1 LIIAAAMKN
10 RLARKGRYLTVSLLL
25 LIAIA
30 VSGWMLNTW
39 MTEPVEFPV
48 LTGSY
53 KNSENPALK
62 QVYTAAVRHM
72 QLAEHEQALRL
83 WHQLLLT
90 NPELPEIK
98 VNMGFS
104 LYELE
109 QFVAARDFFI
119 AAMEQNA
126 YQANA
131 YYGLAISSE
140 KLGDLDGA
148 IGAMRSFL
156 HLADGNTEG
165 KFLRKARAALWEW
178 ESQLTP
184 KPAG

>member
-1 LIIAAAMKN
+1 V
-10 RLARKGRYLTVSLLL
+10 RKGRYLTVSLLL
-25 LIAIA
+25 VIAIA
-30 VSGWMLNTW
+30 VAGWMLNSW
-39 MTEPVEFPV
+39 ITEPVGLSV
-48 LTGSY
+48 
-53 KNSENPALK
+53 PASSFNNGEDTDSR
-62 QVYTAAVRHM
+62 QIYTAAVRHM
-72 QLAEHEQALRL
+72 QMAEYEQALSL

-90 NPELPEIK
+90 NPEIPEIK

-104 LYELE
+104 LFELE
-109 QFVAARDFFI
+109 QYVTARDFFI

-131 YYGLAISSE
+131 YYGLAITSE
-140 KLGDLDGA
+140 KLGDLEGA

-156 HLADGNTEG
+156 HLADDDTEK

-178 ESQLTP
+178 EAQLSP

>member
-1 LIIAAAMKN
+1 MKKG
-10 RLARKGRYLTVSLLL
+10 LTRKGRYRTVSLLL

-30 VSGWMLNTW
+30 VSGWMLNAW
-39 MTEPVEFPV
+39 MTTPVELAVP
-48 LTGSY
+48 TSSY
-53 KNSENPALK
+53 NNAENPDLE
-62 QVYTAAVRHM
+62 QIYTAAVRHM
-72 QLAEHEQALRL
+72 QLAEHEQALSL

-90 NPELPEIK
+90 NPEMPEVK

-104 LYELE
+104 LFELGR
-109 QFVAARDFFI
+109 FVTARDFFI

-148 IGAMRSFL
+148 RGAMRSFL
-156 HLADGNTEG
+156 HLADGNTEE

-178 ESQLTP
+178 ESQLP
-184 KPAG
+184 AKPAG

>member
-1 LIIAAAMKN
+1 MTIAAAMK
-10 RLARKGRYLTVSLLL
+10 RKSTRKSRYLTVSLMLM
-25 LIAIA
+25 IAIA
-30 VSGWMLNTW
+30 VSGWMLNAW
-39 MTEPVEFPV
+39 MTQPVGLPMSPD
-48 LTGSY
+48 SY
-53 KNSENPALK
+53 DNGDVNLK
-62 QVYTAAVRHM
+62 QMYTIAVRHM
-72 QLAEHEQALRL
+72 QLAEHEQALSI

-90 NPELPEIK
+90 YPEVPEVK

-104 LYELE
+104 LFELE
-109 QFVAARDFFI
+109 KFVTARDFFI

-140 KLGDLDGA
+140 KLGDLQGA

-156 HLADGNTEG
+156 HLAEDNTDE
-165 KFLRKARAALWEW
+165 KFLRRARAALWEW
-178 ESQLTP
+178 ESQLAP